1 MEQLIYV
8 EHEAASYPL
17 TERILEC
24 FSKSQVVYIDN
35 ANDLFNR
42 TNQNYALQKKYQSVI
57 LAVNHGKFVYEASN
71 NCQSFGADNFYYVSA
86 CKNCIYNCDYCY
98 LQGMFRSGNILVYV
112 NTDDCFREVDRLLEK
127 TEGELLLPI
136 SYDSD
141 VYALEEPLGFIEAWS
156 NYLETKDERLTVELR
171 TKCGT
176 MQFLDKIKAK
186 KNFVVTWSLNPDEI
200 IKRYEKRTSPLEDR
214 LKAIEYALSHGIRT
228 RVAIDP
234 VIAVCD
240 ALEAYKNLAKRLAPF
255 AEKLDGVSVGMFRIP
270 TDFLKIMRKNAKM
283 SPLSWDDYEVF
294 GRTKTYSKEIS
305 ENYLSAIVD
314 ELVSAGVPAGKIFVQ
329 NVKS

>member
-1 MEQLIYV
+1 MINYVYV
-8 EHEAASYPL
+8 EKEAASYPL
-17 TERILEC
+17 TEKIIKC
-24 FSKSQVVYIDN
+24 FSKSQIIYIEN

-42 TNQNYALQKKYQSVI
+42 TNQNYALQKKFQSLI
-57 LAVNHGKFVYEASN
+57 LAVNHGSFVYKASN
-71 NCQSFGADNFYYVSA
+71 NCQNFGADNFYYVSA

-98 LQGMFRSGNILVYV
+98 LQGMFRSGNVLVYV

-141 VYALEEPLGFIEAWS
+141 IYALEETLGFIEAWS
-156 NYLETKDERLTVELR
+156 DYLESKDERLTVELR

-176 MQFLDKIKAK
+176 MQFLDKIRAK

-214 LKAIEYALSHGIRT
+214 LKAIEYALSLGIRT

-234 VIAVCD
+234 VIAASDMLD
-240 ALEAYKNLAKRLAPF
+240 AYRNLAKRLAPF

-283 SPLSWDDYEVF
+283 SPLSWDDYDVF
-294 GRTKTYSKEIS
+294 GRTKSYSKETTQK
-305 ENYLSAIVD
+305 YTGAIYE
-314 ELVSAGVPAGKIFVQ
+314 ELISAGVPAGKIF
-329 NVKS
+329 N